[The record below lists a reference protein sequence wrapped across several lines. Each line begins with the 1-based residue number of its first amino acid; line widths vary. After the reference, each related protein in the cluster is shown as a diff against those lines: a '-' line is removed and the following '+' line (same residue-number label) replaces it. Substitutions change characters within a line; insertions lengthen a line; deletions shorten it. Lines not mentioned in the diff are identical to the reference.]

1 MNPNQTARAASIPDV
16 PAASRRRS
24 LGGLLLF
31 LLAPMAW
38 GGMEWGGALETN
50 RTRNIRFT
58 YGALLDFEGLVTETT
73 RKLYDVTGSTWK
85 QSTAETFSVDDF
97 ELEGPY
103 PSFGFACDLAW
114 RYFRLQ
120 FDTSFIQPDTTTT
133 ARRDY
138 YLHVGDEIDY
148 NGRSY
153 DQMKIPAGAP
163 FSADL
168 LGNTTELTLEFVP
181 VGFRAGDWL
190 GVNPAFDLGLLVFA
204 GSYDLDAG
212 APTGVVQYQNPP
224 EDFVVGGRSGGLVA
238 LGAPQWGPGVEVRFG
253 RTGGLQL
260 DLQVHYLFSQ
270 YDGSTSFLTTA
281 DHRDKNLEFDHR
293 NLRFRGQVEI
303 PLNRKLALTVGL
315 QAQWIDTGGLI
326 SSTATDPAEILAK
339 QERFDKE
346 FTFKSTS
353 VMGTAGL
360 VF

>member
-1 MNPNQTARAASIPDV
+1 M
-16 PAASRRRS
+16 
-24 LGGLLLF
+24 
-31 LLAPMAW
+31 
-38 GGMEWGGALETN
+38 
-50 RTRNIRFT
+50 
-58 YGALLDFEGLVTETT
+58 
-73 RKLYDVTGSTWK
+73 
-85 QSTAETFSVDDF
+85 
-97 ELEGPY
+97 
-103 PSFGFACDLAW
+103 
-114 RYFRLQ
+114 
-120 FDTSFIQPDTTTT
+120 
-133 ARRDY
+133 
-138 YLHVGDEIDY
+138 
-148 NGRSY
+148 
-153 DQMKIPAGAP
+153 
-163 FSADL
+163 
-168 LGNTTELTLEFVP
+168 
-181 VGFRAGDWL
+181 
-190 GVNPAFDLGLLVFA
+190 
-204 GSYDLDAG
+204 
-212 APTGVVQYQNPP
+212 VQYQNPP

-238 LGAPQWGPGVEVRFG
+238 LGAPQWGPGVDVRFG